1 MSAAPLSAGTPA
13 LPSFG
18 GATARRSGAALVVS
32 ASDSRGSTATAAT
45 LDEPG
50 VAAAVERLA
59 AGWRGADL
67 LASERRWRRD
77 AGTTRAERLAFG
89 ALDLACA
96 ELAAA
101 HFGISVATLAGGS
114 PEAPVAALAAV
125 PPDAIDADALP
136 DAAALGRACLERDAT
151 AIVFSLPLAGGLA
164 GVRRIAA
171 IARACN
177 LQPVLRLVTGNDVE
191 RAQAAQLAAAF
202 GLTVAGPPLER
213 ARAAHRPSRIR
224 RIRLRRIRLPLA
236 QTYVSAM
243 YLTDHQLR
251 TLVEVETDDGLVG
264 LSETGGIDEVYV
276 LAGKLARGWIG
287 ADALDRRGLARRFAR
302 IGFENRNG
310 RNGWQALA
318 GLETAC
324 AEVAAKRF
332 GVPLARLV
340 GAAEEATS
348 VRAVCVLP
356 SAILPGV
363 VPRAELAEHFASLAN
378 TVRVV
383 EYAVAARARH
393 GFGCFKYK
401 SAGVGAAWDLAV
413 MRGLRSAL
421 GPDAELRIDPNASY
435 GVAEAAA
442 VCRALEPLALEYYE
456 DPTDGIDG
464 LARVRRQV
472 TRPTASNMAVIEFA
486 HIAPAARRGAP
497 DVVLADL
504 FLWGGVEN
512 YRDVVAAVDALGMRC
527 AIHSFY
533 ESGVATAANVH
544 LALGLGLTAHAND
557 QGHDGLAADVL
568 APGALEVRDGRIT
581 LPPGPGLGVALDEAR
596 VRKLLVDETIVD

>member
-1 MSAAPLSAGTPA
+1 MLAVPPDAATRA
-13 LPSFG
+13 LPRLAQ
-18 GATARRSGAALVVS
+18 ATVRRAGAALVVS
-32 ASDSRGSTATAAT
+32 ATDTGGRSAAAAT

-59 AGWRGADL
+59 AAWRDGDL

-77 AGTTRAERLAFG
+77 LGATRAERLAFG

-96 ELAAA
+96 ELACA
-101 HFGISVATLAGGS
+101 HFGVPLAVLLGAS
-114 PEAPVAALAAV
+114 PETSVVSIP
-125 PPDAIDADALP
+125 AIPADTLDADAFT
-136 DAAALGRACLERDAT
+136 DVRALGRACLEREA
-151 AIVFSLPLAGGLA
+151 AALVFSLPLAGGLA

-171 IARACN
+171 LARACH
-177 LQPVLRLVTGNDVE
+177 LQPVLRLTTGTDVE
-191 RAQAAQLAAAF
+191 RAQAAQLAGAF
-202 GLTVAGPPLER
+202 GLTLAGGTPER
-213 ARAAHRPSRIR
+213 ARRAHRPSRIR
-224 RIRLRRIRLPLA
+224 RVRLRRIRLPLA
-236 QTYVSAM
+236 QVYASAM
-243 YLTDHQLR
+243 YITDHMPR

-264 LSETGGIDEVYV
+264 LGETHGMDDVHR
-276 LAGKLARGWIG
+276 LAARLAKRWIG
-287 ADALDRRGLARRFAR
+287 ADALDRRGLARAFAR
-302 IGFENRNG
+302 IPYENRNG

-332 GVPLARLV
+332 GVPLVRLL
-340 GAAEEATS
+340 GAAEDATS

-363 VPRAELAEHFASLAN
+363 VPRAELAAHLADLGN
-378 TVRVV
+378 AARVV

-413 MRGLRSAL
+413 MCGLRAAL
-421 GPDAELRIDPNASY
+421 GPGAALRIDPNASY
-435 GVAEAAA
+435 ATAEAVD

-472 TRPTASNMAVIEFA
+472 TRPIASNMAAVEWG
-486 HIAPAARRGAP
+486 HLAPAARRGAP

-504 FLWGGVEN
+504 FLWGGVEP
-512 YRDVVAAVDALGMRC
+512 YRDVAAAADALGLGC
-527 AIHSFY
+527 ALHSFY

-557 QGHDGLAADVL
+557 QGLDGLAADVL
-568 APGALEVRDGRIT
+568 VPGALEVRDGRIA
-581 LPPGPGLGVALDEAR
+581 LPAGPGLGVALDEAR
-596 VRKLLVDETIVD
+596 VRPLLSDETIVE

>member
-1 MSAAPLSAGTPA
+1 MSAAPPLAGTRELPRFERATVRRDGAA
-13 LPSFG
+13 LLV
-18 GATARRSGAALVVS
+18 AAADASGAAGHAV
-32 ASDSRGSTATAAT
+32 T

-59 AGWRGADL
+59 AEWRGGDL
-67 LASERRWRRD
+67 LAAERRWRRD
-77 AGTTRAERLAFG
+77 AGKTRAKRLAFG

-96 ELAAA
+96 ELAAV
-101 HFGISVATLAGGS
+101 HLEVSLATLAGAS
-114 PEAPVAALAAV
+114 TDAPLAALAAV
-125 PPDAIDADALP
+125 PADAIDADAFP
-136 DAAALGRACLERDAT
+136 DAAVLGRACLDRDST

-164 GVRRIAA
+164 GLRRIAA

-177 LQPVLRLVTGNDVE
+177 LQPVLRLVTGTGVE

-202 GLTVAGPPLER
+202 GLTVAGAPIER
-213 ARAAHRPSRIR
+213 PRSSHRPSRIR
-224 RIRLRRIRLPLA
+224 RIRLRRIKLPLA
-236 QTYVSAM
+236 QVYVSAM
-243 YLTDHQLR
+243 YITDHMLR

-264 LSETGGIDEVYV
+264 VGETGGVDEVYA
-276 LAGKLARGWIG
+276 LAAKLGRGWIG
-287 ADALDRRGLARRFAR
+287 ADALDRRGLARKLAR

-318 GLETAC
+318 GLELAC
-324 AEVAAKRF
+324 ADVAAKRF
-332 GVPLARLV
+332 GVPLARLL
-340 GAAEEATS
+340 GAAEDATS

-363 VPRAELAEHFASLAN
+363 VPRADLAAHFADLGN
-378 TVRVV
+378 TARVA
-383 EYAVAARARH
+383 EYAVAARERH

-401 SAGVGAAWDLAV
+401 SAGVGAAWDLAA
-413 MRGLRSAL
+413 MQALRTAL
-421 GPDAELRIDPNASY
+421 GPGAELRIDPNAAY
-435 GVAEAAA
+435 GTAAA
-442 VCRALEPLALEYYE
+442 AEVCRALEPLALEYYE

-472 TRPTASNMAVIEFA
+472 SRPTASNMVVIEFG
-486 HIAPAARRGAP
+486 HIAAGARRGAP

-504 FLWGGVEN
+504 FLWGGVEH
-512 YRDVVAAVDALGMRC
+512 YRDMAAAVAALGMEC

-568 APGALEVRDGRIT
+568 APGTLEVRNGRIA
-581 LPPGPGLGVALDEAR
+581 LPPGPGIGVALDEAR
-596 VRKLLVDETIVD
+596 VRRLLVDETVVE